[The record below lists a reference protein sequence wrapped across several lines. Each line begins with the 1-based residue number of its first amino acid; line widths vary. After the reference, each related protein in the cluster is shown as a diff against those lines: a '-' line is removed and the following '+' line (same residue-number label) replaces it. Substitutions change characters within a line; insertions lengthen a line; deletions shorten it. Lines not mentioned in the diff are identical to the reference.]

1 MDQIKRKEPWNIGLL
16 AHVDSGKTTL
26 TEQMLYMSGSVK
38 KIGRVDEG
46 NAHTDF
52 MEIERRRGISVR
64 AASAYLSWK
73 GQPVNIIDTPGHS
86 DFSSEVQRSIRAM
99 DAAVLVVS
107 AVEGVQ
113 PQTEVFWEALCS
125 SGIPVIFFI
134 NKKDREGA
142 DLKRVLKEIEDSFGV
157 ALIPSFSGEK
167 RVIAEILC
175 GINDDLLEKYVE
187 KGPGSISEEELLGSY
202 LSSFSQRNVFPF
214 VAGAAL
220 IGEGV
225 EELLDL
231 IELLARKK
239 KTENRE
245 NGLSAVI
252 FKMKHDPQMGRVAYA
267 RLFSGSMKNRD
278 LIYNA
283 SNNSYD
289 KAVQIKKVTG
299 AKEIDTGEASVGEI
313 AAIYGLS
320 SSRNGDVLGSCSQ
333 IRDEIN
339 ITCPSMRVRVVP
351 RSEKDYPVLLD
362 AVNQISA
369 EDPLINVIWEQSTGE
384 LILSV
389 TGRLQIEVIEAL
401 LKERTSV
408 DAVIGTP
415 QVIYKERPSRRGTGY
430 VDYTM
435 PKPCWAIL
443 RFEIEPLET
452 GSGVLFESRVRNEK
466 IFTKYQLQ
474 VEQTIPEALRQG
486 PKGWEVT
493 DIKITL
499 VDGEH
504 HVSHTHPMDFI
515 LATPIGIMDALKNT
529 GTDLM
534 EPMNRFKITYPE
546 EMSGRVIGEIIG
558 MRGTFDSP
566 LIKKGTVLMEGRYPV
581 AEGIDFPAR
590 FSSVTGGRGTI
601 NTFFDG
607 YDLCPPGAGLE
618 VPFRGISPADREKY
632 ILHKRGAVL

>member
-187 KGPGSISEEELLGSY
+187 KGPGAISEEELFESY

-231 IELLARKK
+231 IELLACKK
-239 KTENRE
+239 KKVDTEC
-245 NGLSAVI
+245 GLSAVI

-299 AKEIDTGEASVGEI
+299 AKEIDTGEASAGEI

-351 RSEKDYPVLLD
+351 RSEKDYSVLLD

-415 QVIYKERPSRRGTGY
+415 QVIYKERPSRKGTGY

-452 GSGVLFESRVRNEK
+452 GSGVVFESRVRNEK

-566 LIKKGTVLMEGRYPV
+566 LIKKGTALMEGRYPV
-581 AEGIDFPAR
+581 SEGIDFPAR

>member
-187 KGPGSISEEELLGSY
+187 KGPGSISEEELFESY
-202 LSSFSQRNVFPF
+202 MSSFSQRNVFPF

-231 IELLARKK
+231 IELLACKK
-239 KTENRE
+239 KKVDTEC
-245 NGLSAVI
+245 GLSAVI

-452 GSGVLFESRVRNEK
+452 GSGVVFESRVRNEK
-466 IFTKYQLQ
+466 IFTKYQIQ

-566 LIKKGTVLMEGRYPV
+566 LIKKGTALMEGRYPV

>member
-99 DAAVLVVS
+99 DAAVMVVS

-320 SSRNGDVLGSCSQ
+320 RSRNGDVLGSCSQ

-566 LIKKGTVLMEGRYPV
+566 LIKKGTALMEGRYPV

-618 VPFRGISPADREKY
+618 VPFRGIIPADREKY

>member
-99 DAAVLVVS
+99 DAAVMVVS

-187 KGPGSISEEELLGSY
+187 KGPGSISEEELFESY
-202 LSSFSQRNVFPF
+202 MSSFSQRNVFPF

-239 KTENRE
+239 KKVDTEC
-245 NGLSAVI
+245 GLSAVI

-351 RSEKDYPVLLD
+351 RSEKDYSVLLD

-435 PKPCWAIL
+435 PKPCWAVL

-504 HVSHTHPMDFI
+504 HLSHTHPMDFI

-566 LIKKGTVLMEGRYPV
+566 LIKKGTALMEGRYPV

>member
-99 DAAVLVVS
+99 DAAVMVVS

-415 QVIYKERPSRRGTGY
+415 QVIYKERPSRKGTGY

>member
-1 MDQIKRKEPWNIGLL
+1 MDQIISKEPWNIGLL
-16 AHVDSGKTTL
+16 AHVDAGKTTL

-46 NAHTDF
+46 KAHTDF

-64 AASAYLSWK
+64 AASAFLSWK

-99 DAAVLVVS
+99 DVAVMVVS

-113 PQTEVFWEALCS
+113 PQTEVFWEALRS
-125 SGIPVIFFI
+125 SGVPVMFFI
-134 NKKDREGA
+134 NKKDREGS
-142 DLKRVLKEIEDSFGV
+142 DVKRVLKEIENSFGV
-157 ALIPSFSGEK
+157 VLIPSF
-167 RVIAEILC
+167 IAEKTVITEILS
-175 GINDDLLEKYVE
+175 GVNDDLLEKYVE
-187 KGPGSISEEELLGSY
+187 QGPGSISEEDLLESY
-202 LSSFSQRNVFPF
+202 VSSFSRSDVFPF
-214 VAGAAL
+214 VDGAAL

-252 FKMKHDPQMGRVAYA
+252 FKMKHDPQVGRVAYV

-278 LIYNA
+278 LIYNV
-283 SNNSYD
+283 SSQSYD

-299 AKEIDTGEASVGEI
+299 AKEIDTGKASAGEI
-313 AAIYGLS
+313 AAVYGLS
-320 SSRNGDVLGSCSQ
+320 SSRNGDVLGSCSHV
-333 IRDEIN
+333 RNEVN
-339 ITCPSMRVRVVP
+339 IACPSMRVRLMP
-351 RSEKDYPVLLD
+351 RSEKDYPALLE

-369 EDPLINVIWEQSTGE
+369 EDPLIDVIWEQSTGE

-389 TGRLQIEVIEAL
+389 TGRLQIEVIEAF
-401 LKERTSV
+401 LKERTSI
-408 DAVIGTP
+408 DAVIGSP
-415 QVIYKERPSRRGTGY
+415 QVIYKERPSRSGSGY
-430 VDYTM
+430 VEYTM
-435 PKPCWAIL
+435 PKPCWAVL

-452 GSGVLFESRVRNEK
+452 GSGVIFESRVRNEK

-486 PKGWEVT
+486 PKGWQVT

-504 HVSHTHPMDFI
+504 HVAHTHPMDFI
-515 LATPIGIMDALKNT
+515 LATPIGIMNALTNT

-534 EPMNRFKITYPE
+534 EPIYRFRITYPE
-546 EMSGRVIGEIIG
+546 EMSGKVIGEIIG

-566 LIKKGTVLMEGRYPV
+566 LIRKGTAVMEGRYPV

-590 FSSVTGGRGTI
+590 FSSITGGRGTV

-607 YDLCPPGAGLE
+607 YDLCPPGVGME

>member
-99 DAAVLVVS
+99 DAAVMVVS

-231 IELLARKK
+231 IELLACKK
-239 KTENRE
+239 KKVDTEC
-245 NGLSAVI
+245 GLSAVI

>member
-99 DAAVLVVS
+99 DAAVMVVS

-239 KTENRE
+239 KKVDKEC
-245 NGLSAVI
+245 GLSAVI

-299 AKEIDTGEASVGEI
+299 AKEIDTGEASAGEI

-320 SSRNGDVLGSCSQ
+320 NSRNGDVLGSSSQ

-452 GSGVLFESRVRNEK
+452 GSGVVFESRVRNEK

-566 LIKKGTVLMEGRYPV
+566 LIKKGTALMEGRYPV

>member
-99 DAAVLVVS
+99 DAAVMVVS

-452 GSGVLFESRVRNEK
+452 GSGVVFESRVRNEK

>member
-99 DAAVLVVS
+99 DAAVMVVS

-452 GSGVLFESRVRNEK
+452 GSGVVFESRVRNEK

-566 LIKKGTVLMEGRYPV
+566 LIKKGTVLMEGRCPV

>member
-187 KGPGSISEEELLGSY
+187 KGPGAISEEELFESY

-231 IELLARKK
+231 IELLACKK
-239 KTENRE
+239 KKVDTEC
-245 NGLSAVI
+245 GLSAVI

-299 AKEIDTGEASVGEI
+299 AKEIDTGEASASEI

-351 RSEKDYPVLLD
+351 RSEKDYSVLLD

-452 GSGVLFESRVRNEK
+452 GSGVVFESRVRNEK

-566 LIKKGTVLMEGRYPV
+566 LIKKGTALMEGRYPV
-581 AEGIDFPAR
+581 SEGIDFPAR